1 MNNKQKYI
9 LIAIIIGIVI
19 SILAIVVIARQ
30 EKPDDIQ
37 SGIQSTENQENPTA
51 PDSSEETDPDQVPE
65 ETNETQNS
73 TGNILSFPYAIPG
86 SDLVIEQVNS
96 YDGLFFEDGSD
107 REVSNVTA
115 IVLANKGNSC
125 IEYVNITMK
134 CGDTRLRFVGSTLDA
149 GARMIILEADAKT
162 FQNGAYSDCTAEFST
177 VDNLVMS
184 SAQIYVEE
192 NGKGGLLV
200 TNLTKEDI
208 PCVRIF
214 YKYYMNDVEVYV
226 GGITY
231 TAKLVDLK
239 AGKSIVVTPSH
250 YYAGFSNVLMVKTY
264 DIKD

>member
-19 SILAIVVIARQ
+19 SILSIVVIARQ
-30 EKPDDIQ
+30 EKPDDTQ
-37 SGIQSTENQENPTA
+37 NGIQSTENQTA
-51 PDSSEETDPDQVPE
+51 PDSSEETDPNQVPE
-65 ETNETQNS
+65 ETNETQNNTS
-73 TGNILSFPYAIPG
+73 NILSFPYAIPG

-125 IEYVNITMK
+125 MEYVNITMK

-149 GARMIILEADAKT
+149 GAKMIILEADAKT
-162 FQNGAYSDCTAEFST
+162 FQNGAYSDCAAEISSM
-177 VDNLVMS
+177 DKLVMS

-214 YKYYMNDVEVYV
+214 YKYYMDDVEVYV

-231 TAKLVDLK
+231 TAKLVELK

-250 YYAGFSNVLMVKTY
+250 YYAGFSKVLMVKTY
-264 DIKD
+264 DTKD

>member
-37 SGIQSTENQENPTA
+37 SGIQSTENQENPIA
-51 PDSSEETDPDQVPE
+51 PDSSEETD
-65 ETNETQNS
+65 ETQNS

-115 IVLANKGNSC
+115 IALANMGNSC
-125 IEYVNITMK
+125 MEFVNITMK
-134 CGDTRLRFVGSTLDA
+134 CGDTPLRFVGTTLDA

-162 FQNGAYSDCTAEFST
+162 FQDGAYSDCTAEFST

-192 NGKGGLLV
+192 DGKGGLLI

-250 YYAGFSNVLMVKTY
+250 YYAGFSKVLMVKTY
-264 DIKD
+264 DTKD

>member
-30 EKPDDIQ
+30 EKPDDTHN
-37 SGIQSTENQENPTA
+37 GIQSTENQTA
-51 PDSSEETDPDQVPE
+51 PDSSEETDPDQVPQ

-125 IEYVNITMK
+125 MEYVNITMK
-134 CGDTRLRFVGSTLDA
+134 CG
-149 GARMIILEADAKT
+149 
-162 FQNGAYSDCTAEFST
+162 
-177 VDNLVMS
+177 
-184 SAQIYVEE
+184 
-192 NGKGGLLV
+192 
-200 TNLTKEDI
+200 
-208 PCVRIF
+208 
-214 YKYYMNDVEVYV
+214 
-226 GGITY
+226 
-231 TAKLVDLK
+231 
-239 AGKSIVVTPSH
+239 
-250 YYAGFSNVLMVKTY
+250 
-264 DIKD
+264 

>member
-37 SGIQSTENQENPTA
+37 SGIQSTENQENPIA
-51 PDSSEETDPDQVPE
+51 PDSSEETD
-65 ETNETQNS
+65 ETQNS

-115 IVLANKGNSC
+115 IALANMGNSC
-125 IEYVNITMK
+125 MEYVNITMK

-149 GARMIILEADAKT
+149 GARMVILEADAKT
-162 FQNGAYSDCTAEFST
+162 FQNGVYSDYTAEFST

-192 NGKGGLLV
+192 DGKGGLLI

-250 YYAGFSNVLMVKTY
+250 YYAGFSKVLMVKTY
-264 DIKD
+264 DTKD

>member
-37 SGIQSTENQENPTA
+37 SGIQSTENQENPIA
-51 PDSSEETDPDQVPE
+51 PDSSEETD
-65 ETNETQNS
+65 ETQNS

-125 IEYVNITMK
+125 MEYVNITMK

-149 GARMIILEADAKT
+149 GAKMIILEADAKT
-162 FQNGAYSDCTAEFST
+162 FQNGAYSDCAAEISSM
-177 VDNLVMS
+177 DKLVMS

-250 YYAGFSNVLMVKTY
+250 YYAGFSKVLMVKTY
-264 DIKD
+264 DTKD